1 METGINA
8 ASGTGIETGLGAEFS
23 PALLAW
29 FDAHGR
35 KDLPWQRD
43 TTPYRVWVSEIML
56 QQTQVATV
64 IPYYQRFMEYFGD
77 VAALAA
83 APLDEVLH
91 LWSGLGYY
99 ARARNLHRAAGI
111 VRDEHGGVFPTDI
124 DALCALPGIGRSTA
138 GAILALAHGQR
149 QPILDGNVKRVLARY
164 HAVDGWPGLPVV
176 EKHLWTLAERHTPR
190 ARVAAYTQAIMDLG
204 ATLCTRGAPACA
216 RCPLAA
222 GCRARRQ
229 GNPTAYPAARP
240 RKEKPQRASILL
252 LLENEAGEVLL
263 ERRPP
268 SGIWG
273 GLWSLP
279 EAPPEA
285 RGDADIRRWCADTL
299 RCRVDA
305 LTELPGLRHVFSHF
319 TLMIRPLRARVRRQD
334 AAVMEGAGYVWYN
347 GRSHARGLA
356 APIRRLLASLED
368 GTGER

>member
-1 METGINA
+1 MSAVA
-8 ASGTGIETGLGAEFS
+8 ARGKRRDGAEDFS
-23 PALLAW
+23 AALLTW

-64 IPYYQRFMEYFGD
+64 IPYYQRFMQRFAG
-77 VAALAA
+77 VGALAA
-83 APLDEVLH
+83 ATLDEVLH

-111 VRDEHGGVFPTDI
+111 VCIEHGGEFPADMERMQ
-124 DALCALPGIGRSTA
+124 ALPGIGRSTA
-138 GAILALAHGQR
+138 GAILALARGQR
-149 QPILDGNVKRVLARY
+149 HPILDGNVKRVLARY
-164 HAVDGWPGLPVV
+164 HAIEGWPGQPAV
-176 EKHLWTLAERHTPR
+176 EKRLWERAEAHTPR
-190 ARVAAYTQAIMDLG
+190 DRVGAYTQAIMDLG
-204 ATLCTRGAPACA
+204 ATLCTRGAPDCA

-222 GCRARRQ
+222 GCRARQTGR
-229 GNPTAYPAARP
+229 TRDYPAARP
-240 RKEKPQRASILL
+240 RLQKPERESTMLVLRNA
-252 LLENEAGEVLL
+252 AGEVLL

-268 SGIWG
+268 AGIWG

-285 RGDADIRRWCADTL
+285 RGDADIRRWCADAL
-299 RCRVDA
+299 RCRIDA
-305 LTELPGLRHVFSHF
+305 LTELPGLRHAFSHF
-319 TLMIRPLRARVRRQD
+319 NLTIRPLQARVLRQD

-356 APIRRLLASLED
+356 APIRRLLTALAQE
-368 GTGER
+368 TGEP